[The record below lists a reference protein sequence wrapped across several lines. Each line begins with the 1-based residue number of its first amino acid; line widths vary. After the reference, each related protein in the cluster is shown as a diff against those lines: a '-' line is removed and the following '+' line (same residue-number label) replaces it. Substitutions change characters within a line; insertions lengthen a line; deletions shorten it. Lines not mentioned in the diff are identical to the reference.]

1 MPQTQTSSI
10 SRVVSDH
17 SCPAH
22 TFERHDGLT
31 VVHQYIPH
39 SPVVVTDVWVKA
51 GARVE
56 PDDWSGMAHFLEH
69 AIFKGTDRLGPGY
82 FDAAIEG
89 CGGLTNAATS
99 YDYAH
104 FFITT
109 ASHYF
114 SETLPLLCEL
124 LLHAAIPEDE
134 FFREREVVFEEIRQS
149 QDNPDDLLF
158 EATLDTVY
166 QHHPY
171 RRPVLGTQQSLLGRS
186 PADLRQFHRSHYQ
199 PQNLTI
205 AVVGGI
211 SELEALDRI
220 DHCFQDFLPNPGCP
234 QSIIAPEPPIQGI
247 RRQTLAFPRLEL
259 ARLNLTWIGPGI
271 DHLDDAYGLDLLSM
285 ILAGGRSSRLVRE
298 LREQRQWVQGI
309 TSYFSLQRDSSLF
322 TISAWLDVPFLEA
335 VEQASL
341 HQIHQLRE
349 TPVEAMEL
357 ARAQRQLCNDY
368 AFSTETPA
376 QLAGLYGYYQ
386 TLSRADLATQYPQRI
401 RSLKPDN
408 LRQIARQYLSLD
420 NYVVTI
426 GVNEQ

>member
-1 MPQTQTSSI
+1 MPQTSTSSI
-10 SRVVSDH
+10 SRVVSDSH
-17 SCPAH
+17 CPAR
-22 TFERHDGLT
+22 TFERPDGLT
-31 VVHQYIPH
+31 VVHQYVPH
-39 SPVVVTDVWVKA
+39 SPVVVTDVWVNA
-51 GARVE
+51 GASVE

-109 ASHYF
+109 ASPYF
-114 SETLPLLCEL
+114 SETLPLLSEL

-149 QDNPDDLLF
+149 QDSPDDLLF
-158 EATLDTVY
+158 EATLETVY
-166 QHHPY
+166 QNHPY

-220 DHCFQDFLPNPGCP
+220 DDCFQNFFPNPGCP
-234 QSIIAPEPPIQGI
+234 QAIITPEPPIRGV
-247 RRQTLAFPRLEL
+247 RRRELAFPRLEL
-259 ARLNLTWIGPGI
+259 ARLNLTWTGPGI

-285 ILAGGRSSRLVRE
+285 ILASGRSSRLVRE

-322 TISAWLDVPFLEA
+322 TISAWLEPRFLDA

-341 HQIHQLRE
+341 HQIHRLRE
-349 TPVEAMEL
+349 TPVDPLEL

-386 TLSRADLATQYPQRI
+386 ILSRADIATRYPQRI
-401 RSLKPDN
+401 QDFQPDN
-408 LRQIARQYLSLD
+408 LRQIARQYLSLQ